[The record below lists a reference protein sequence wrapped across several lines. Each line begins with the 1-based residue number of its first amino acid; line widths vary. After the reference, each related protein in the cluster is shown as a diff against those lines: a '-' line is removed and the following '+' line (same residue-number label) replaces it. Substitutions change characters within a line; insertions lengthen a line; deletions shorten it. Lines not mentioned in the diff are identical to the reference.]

1 VADEW
6 CVSTEDLGPGGLI
19 VIRLWAEAGGE
30 LRVRM
35 TSSTDLSRES
45 VRTRVVTSRDEVLRQ
60 VEGWLDEL
68 LGPVT
73 RS

>member
-1 VADEW
+1 M
-6 CVSTEDLGPGGLI
+6 STEDLGPGGLI

>member
-1 VADEW
+1 M
-6 CVSTEDLGPGGLI
+6 STEDLRPGGLI
-19 VIRLWAEAGGE
+19 VIRLWREAGGE
-30 LRVRM
+30 IRVRL
-35 TSSTDLSRES
+35 TSSTDLRQES
-45 VRTRVVTSRDEVLRQ
+45 VRTRVVTSRDEVLGL

>member
-1 VADEW
+1 M
-6 CVSTEDLGPGGLI
+6 STEDLGPGGLI
-19 VIRLWAEAGGE
+19 VIRLWTEAGGE
-30 LRVRM
+30 IRVRL
-35 TSSTDLSRES
+35 TSSTDLRRES
-45 VRTRVVTSRDEVLRQ
+45 VRTCVVTSRDEVLRQ

>member
-1 VADEW
+1 M
-6 CVSTEDLGPGGLI
+6 STEDLGPGGLI
-19 VIRLWAEAGGE
+19 VIRLWTEAGGE
-30 LRVRM
+30 IRVRL
-35 TSSTDLSRES
+35 TSSTDLRRES